1 MSLDSRA
8 KAAGWYYGWNIVAVS
23 ILAQIAGNGLSINTL
38 SLFLKQWSADLHAP
52 ISSLQLAPAAMGL
65 MSSLAAP
72 FLGPLA
78 DKKPAKWLFGL
89 GLLALGLFHIGI
101 GFATE
106 AWQVIALYGSILPL
120 AVCIASALTANA
132 VVSRWFVRRR
142 GLALGLSAFG
152 IGMAGVVLPPIVAA
166 LMPHIG
172 WRGVWIAF
180 GLLTAIVFLPLV
192 VLVMR
197 DRPTEREGLDYVG
210 GEATGRPH
218 GHGGGGDGGGLTWR
232 AVLARKNFWLLLVV
246 YLPILGIY
254 GGGSQNIAPLA
265 ATHGIAPQA
274 ASILLSVVGLSHVA
288 ATLLLGLASDRFGN
302 RIPFLGLALVAAAG
316 ASLLAFGQSFATM
329 AIGAAFIGAGGGLFP
344 LLAAAIAN
352 EFGSAGFGRAFG
364 LAMAFVPVISL
375 SPFAIAKSQETT
387 GSYAP
392 ALVGLAAVAVL
403 GGLLILLLRERK
415 DGGAA
420 SAAETA
426 GLEASTATIP

>member
-1 MSLDSRA
+1 MSADA
-8 KAAGWYYGWNIVAVS
+8 KPKTGGWYYGWNIVAVS
-23 ILAQIAGNGLSINTL
+23 IIAQIAGNGLSINTL

-89 GLLALGLFHIGI
+89 GLLGLGVFHVAV
-101 GFATE
+101 GFAT
-106 AWQVIALYGSILPL
+106 ASWQVVALYGLVLPIS
-120 AVCIASALTANA
+120 VCIASALTANA

-152 IGMAGVVLPPIVAA
+152 IGMAGVVLPPIAA
-166 LMPHIG
+166 TLMPMIG
-172 WRGVWIAF
+172 WRGVWIGF

-192 VLVMR
+192 VLVVR
-197 DRPTEREGLDYVG
+197 DRPTALEGLHYVG
-210 GEATGRPH
+210 GEVTGGPH
-218 GHGGGGDGGGLTWR
+218 GHGGGGGGDLTWR
-232 AVLARKNFWLLLVV
+232 QVLARKNFWLLVIV

-265 ATHGIAPQA
+265 ASHGVGPQM
-274 ASILLSVVGLSHVA
+274 ASILLSIVGLSHVL

-302 RIPFLGLALVAAAG
+302 RVPFMGLAFVAAAG
-316 ASLLAFGQSFATM
+316 AGLLGIGQGFGTM
-329 AIGAAFIGAGGGLFP
+329 AVGAALIGAGGGLFP
-344 LLAAAIAN
+344 LLAAAIAA

-375 SPFAIAKSQETT
+375 APFVIAKTQETT

-392 ALVGLAAVAVL
+392 ALFGLAGVAVL

-415 DGGAA
+415 DGDAA
-420 SAAETA
+420 RLKETTV
-426 GLEASTATIP
+426 LEADPATLL